1 MQSPLSV
8 KLARRSLLAT
18 GAVGVASASTIALDA
33 LSQVSPGPLLGAPDA
48 ATRATLRSLAESG
61 AVVLVDDMDAGPRAK
76 VTVLCKV
83 PAPIAEVRSVIATP
97 ERYGDFMTVLRDVSV
112 QSRRGTSVG
121 FRFHAVA
128 SIFDLET
135 NAALR
140 VVNGRRID
148 VAIVRSDLGPG
159 AARWDLF
166 EDADGGTL
174 VCCSSWGD
182 PSQGHWLFRQIASRG
197 GAAVSMMTA
206 AVSLLLT
213 LSLVRRLRRTAVAPT
228 PPNNVPLAPLPE
240 YARALVGSSRGA
252 IGAVTLAPNGAVI
265 QASACIGASGT
276 IHDFDRWISDPARY
290 SQVWR
295 SLRNVRVES
304 RSAEGV
310 RYWSEIEASVARS
323 SGARML
329 TMQREGRSVSARWI
343 GLSGD
348 ERGHEQRWDAAPL
361 PAGRVAVCATVRDE
375 VSRVGF
381 PLRSTL
387 DREPALRAGFA
398 FGLSVVW
405 ARSLAR
411 RLDRDA
417 AERTP
422 TIDYNSADAGRTT
435 NAEGG
440 PAG

>member
-1 MQSPLSV
+1 MHSPLSV
-8 KLARRSLLAT
+8 KLARRSFLTA
-18 GAVGVASASTIALDA
+18 GAAGAASTLALDA
-33 LSQVSPGPLLGAPDA
+33 LSQTAPGPVLGAPDA
-48 ATRATLRSLAESG
+48 ATRTALRSLAEAG
-61 AVVLVDDMDAGPRAK
+61 AVVLVDDMDAGAQAK

-83 PAPIAEVRSVIATP
+83 AAPLAEVRAVIAAP
-97 ERYGDFMTVLRDVSV
+97 ERYGDFMTVLRDISIE
-112 QSRRGTSVG
+112 SRRGSMVG

-128 SIFDLET
+128 SIFDIET
-135 NAALR
+135 NASLR
-140 VVNGRRID
+140 VVHARRID

-159 AARWDLF
+159 AARWELF
-166 EDADGGTL
+166 EDPQGGTL
-174 VCCSSWGD
+174 VSCSSWGD

-206 AVSLLLT
+206 AVSLLLS
-213 LSLVRRLRRTAVAPT
+213 LSLVRRLRRTGAAIV

-240 YARALVGSSRGA
+240 SARALVGSSRGA

-265 QASACIGASGT
+265 QASSCIGAAGST
-276 IHDFDRWISDPARY
+276 SDFERWLSDPARY

-295 SLRNVRVES
+295 SLRNLRVES

-310 RYWSEIEASVARS
+310 RFFSEIDAGVARS
-323 SGARML
+323 SGSRL
-329 TMQREGRSVSARWI
+329 LSIQRDGGAVSARWV
-343 GLSGD
+343 GVSGD
-348 ERGHEQRWDAAPL
+348 ERNHEQRWDASSLGP
-361 PAGRVAVCATVRDE
+361 GRVAVCATVRDE
-375 VSRVGF
+375 VARVGF

-417 AERTP
+417 AERTAG
-422 TIDYNSADAGRTT
+422 SADAGVSPGATTT
-435 NAEGG
+435 NARS
-440 PAG
+440 